1 VADNRETNKPEVLGL
16 LWVGLDNSDDH
27 KRITRSEEFLLVGG
41 SKETH
46 ENMQDIAMRF
56 SDSLKKKGKRLPETP
71 VEEVVRITATISG
84 GVRAY

>member
-1 VADNRETNKPEVLGL
+1 MADNREQDKPELLGL
-16 LWVGLDNSDDH
+16 LGVGIDNADGH
-27 KRITRSEEFLLVGG
+27 KRVTRSEEFLLVGG

-71 VEEVVRITATISG
+71 VEEVIDLLHKAVDP
-84 GVRAY
+84 

>member
-1 VADNRETNKPEVLGL
+1 MADNREQNKPEVLGL
-16 LWVGLDNSDDH
+16 LGVGIDNADGH
-27 KRITRSEEFLLVGG
+27 KRVTRSEEFLLVGG

-71 VEEVVRITATISG
+71 VEEVIDLLHKAVDP
-84 GVRAY
+84 

>member
-1 VADNRETNKPEVLGL
+1 VANNREQNKPEVLGL
-16 LWVGLDNSDDH
+16 LGVGIDSADGH

-46 ENMQDIAMRF
+46 ENMQDIAIRF

-71 VEEVVRITATISG
+71 VEEVIELLHKAVDP
-84 GVRAY
+84 

>member
-1 VADNRETNKPEVLGL
+1 VADNREQNKPEVLGL
-16 LWVGLDNSDDH
+16 LGVGLDNADEH
-27 KRITRSEEFLLVGG
+27 KRVTRSEEFLLVGG

-71 VEEVVRITATISG
+71 VEEVIDLLHKAVDP
-84 GVRAY
+84 

>member
-1 VADNRETNKPEVLGL
+1 MADNREQNKPEVLGL
-16 LWVGLDNSDDH
+16 LGVGLDNADGH
-27 KRITRSEEFLLVGG
+27 KRVTRSEEFLLVGG

-71 VEEVVRITATISG
+71 VEEVIDLLHKAVDP
-84 GVRAY
+84 

>member
-1 VADNRETNKPEVLGL
+1 MADNREQDKPEVLGL
-16 LWVGLDNSDDH
+16 LGVGLDNADGH
-27 KRITRSEEFLLVGG
+27 KRVTRSEEFLLVGG

-71 VEEVVRITATISG
+71 VEEVIDLLHKAVDP
-84 GVRAY
+84 

>member
-1 VADNRETNKPEVLGL
+1 MADNREQNKPEVLGL
-16 LWVGLDNSDDH
+16 LGVGIDNADGH
-27 KRITRSEEFLLVGG
+27 KRVTRSEEFLLVGG

-71 VEEVVRITATISG
+71 VEEVIDLLHKAVDS
-84 GVRAY
+84 

>member
-1 VADNRETNKPEVLGL
+1 VADNREQNKPEVLGL
-16 LWVGLDNSDDH
+16 LGVGIDNADGH
-27 KRITRSEEFLLVGG
+27 KRVTRSEEFLLVGG

-71 VEEVVRITATISG
+71 VEEVIDLLHKAVDP
-84 GVRAY
+84 

>member
-1 VADNRETNKPEVLGL
+1 MADNREQNKPEVLGL
-16 LWVGLDNSDDH
+16 LGVGLDNADEH
-27 KRITRSEEFLLVGG
+27 KRVTRSEEFLLVGG

-71 VEEVVRITATISG
+71 VEEVIDLLHKAVDP
-84 GVRAY
+84 

>member
-1 VADNRETNKPEVLGL
+1 MADNREQNKPEVLGL
-16 LWVGLDNSDDH
+16 LGVGLDNADGH
-27 KRITRSEEFLLVGG
+27 KRVTRSEEFLLVGG

-71 VEEVVRITATISG
+71 VEDVIDLLHKAVDP
-84 GVRAY
+84 

>member
-1 VADNRETNKPEVLGL
+1 MADNRETNKPEVLGL

-71 VEEVVRITATISG
+71 VEEVIDLLHKAVDP
-84 GVRAY
+84 